1 MKYRMGIDVGGT
13 NTDAVILTPDNR
25 VVAKVKNPVTRD
37 IMTSI
42 RVAARQVLETSR
54 LEPDAISHAMLG
66 TTQVTNAI
74 IERQRLNR
82 VGLIRIGA
90 PATLAVPPLTGWPTG
105 LKEVVEHGQLM
116 VQGGHEFDGRP
127 MAPLNRD
134 EIRRFLDQH
143 ARQISAVAVT
153 AVFSPVNAEHELSV
167 RELIEAEYPHLAVS
181 LSHEIGSVGL
191 LERENATV
199 LNAAVT
205 EVAQIAARAFQDAL
219 REVGIQADLYFAQND
234 GTLMAMDYAL
244 RYPILTV
251 ACGPT
256 NSMRGA
262 AFLARMDDAV
272 IIDVGG
278 TSSDIG
284 MIRGGFPRQSA
295 LAVDVGGVRTNFRM
309 PDLIALGL
317 GGGSRVR
324 IHDGQ
329 VTVGPDSVGYRIVE
343 DAEVFGGSVTTFTD
357 VAVALGYAQIGDRPP
372 KIATAVAERAYA
384 QAIQAI
390 EEGIDRIKT
399 SADPIP
405 LIAVGG
411 GSALLPER
419 LAGVSTVIRPDHFD
433 VANAIG
439 AAIAQ
444 VSGRI
449 DRIYPMS
456 GRTRDAVLQ
465 EALASAKAEAVRAG
479 ADPDTLDVVEV
490 EEIPLAYLP
499 SNASRVRVTVAGQL
513 AGAVL

>member
-1 MKYRMGIDVGGT
+1 MKYRLGVDVGGT
-13 NTDAVILTPDNR
+13 NTDAVVLTPDDS
-25 VVAKVKNPVTRD
+25 VVAKTKTPVTED
-37 IMTSI
+37 VASSI
-42 RVAARQVLETSR
+42 RYAAQTVLKESK
-54 LEPDAISHAMLG
+54 LAPSEISHAMLG

-74 IERQRLNR
+74 IERQRLNK

-90 PATLAVPPLTGWPTG
+90 PATLAVPPLTGWPAA
-105 LKEVVEHGQLM
+105 LKSVVEYASVM
-116 VQGGHEFDGRP
+116 VSGGHEFDGRT
-127 MAPLNRD
+127 MGQLDLDA
-134 EIRRFLDQH
+134 IRRFLDRH
-143 ARQISAVAVT
+143 ADAIAAVSVT
-153 AVFSPVNAEHELSV
+153 AVFAPVNAEHELSV
-167 RELIEAEYPHLAVS
+167 RDLISAEYPHLPVS

-205 EVAQIAARAFQDAL
+205 KVAGLAATAFQNAL
-219 REVGIQADLYFAQND
+219 REVGIEASLYFAQND

-262 AFLARMDDAV
+262 AHLSRLDDAV

-284 MIRGGFPRQSA
+284 MIRGGFPRQSS
-295 LAVDVGGVRTNFRM
+295 LAVEVGGVRTNFRM

-324 IHDGQ
+324 TVDGR

-343 DAEVFGGSVTTFTD
+343 QGLVFGGNILTFTD
-357 VAVALGYAQIGDRPP
+357 VAVAQGQASIGGRTPP
-372 KIATAVAERAYA
+372 VDAELSQVAYA
-384 QAIQAI
+384 EAIRMV

-399 SADPIP
+399 SSEAVP

-411 GSALLPER
+411 GSALLPEH
-419 LAGVSTVIRPDHFD
+419 LAGVSDVIRPDHYD

-444 VSGRI
+444 VSGRV
-449 DRIYPMS
+449 DRIYAMT
-456 GRTRDAVLQ
+456 GRAREDVMQ
-465 EALASAKAEAVRAG
+465 EAVSTAKAEAVRAG
-479 ADPDTLDVVEV
+479 ADVATLDVVEI

-513 AGAVL
+513 AGESA

>member
-1 MKYRMGIDVGGT
+1 MKYRLGVDVGGT
-13 NTDAVILTPDNR
+13 NTDAVILTADDH
-25 VVAKVKNPVTRD
+25 VVAMTKTPVTAD
-37 IMTSI
+37 VATSI
-42 RVAARQVLETSR
+42 RHAAEIVLKESG
-54 LEPDAISHAMLG
+54 LSPSAISHAMLG

-90 PATLAVPPLTGWPTG
+90 PATLAVPPLTGWPTT
-105 LKEVVEHGQLM
+105 LKTVVEHGSVM
-116 VQGGHEFDGRP
+116 VRGGHEFDGRT
-127 MAPLNRD
+127 MGPLD
-134 EIRRFLDQH
+134 LDAVRRFLD
-143 ARQISAVAVT
+143 AEAPAIAAVSVT
-153 AVFSPVNAEHELSV
+153 AVFAPVNADHELRV
-167 RELIEAEYPHLAVS
+167 RDLINAEYPHLSVS

-205 EVAQIAARAFQDAL
+205 KVASVAATAFENAL
-219 REVGIQADLYFAQND
+219 RELGINASLYFAQND

-262 AFLARMDDAV
+262 AHLAKLEDAI

-278 TSSDIG
+278 TSADIG
-284 MIRGGFPRQSA
+284 MLRGGFPRQSS
-295 LAVDVGGVRTNFRM
+295 LAVEVGGVRTNFRM

-324 IHDGQ
+324 SSNGK
-329 VTVGPDSVGYRIVE
+329 VSVGPDSVGYRIVE
-343 DAEVFGGSVTTFTD
+343 EAQVFGGEVLTFTD
-357 VAVALGYAQIGDRPP
+357 VAVAQGMAEIGHRSP
-372 KIATAVAERAYA
+372 TVHAELSRAAYA
-384 QAIQAI
+384 EAIRMV

-399 SADPIP
+399 SAEPVP
-405 LIAVGG
+405 LLAVGG
-411 GSALLPER
+411 GSALLPDK
-419 LAGVSTVIRPDHFD
+419 LVGVSEVIRPPHFN

-444 VSGRI
+444 VSGRV
-449 DRIYPMS
+449 DRIYAMTGKSREDVMS
-456 GRTRDAVLQ
+456 
-465 EALASAKAEAVRAG
+465 EAIATAKAEAVRAG
-479 ADPDTLDVVEV
+479 ADFSTLDVIEV

-513 AGAVL
+513 AGEAI